1 VSHPSEQRFRSRLRR
16 LAAAAV
22 TLGATLA
29 LAACG
34 GDDVGG
40 EREGEIEVAQAGKP
54 TGELTISTWVGYI
67 DPGKNGTVAE
77 FEEKYGVDVNYIE
90 DVTSNVGFFGK
101 LQPQLDQGDSGG
113 RSIFVVTDWMAKQMY
128 DLGYLMEFRHEDLQ
142 TVFDNILPAFEE
154 SDTDPERKFSIPWQ
168 GGLTGIWVD
177 TTRAPEIRSME
188 DLFDPKYKGKVIF
201 LDEMRDTLPL
211 VMQSQGVENVE
222 EATKQDWLDAIDLVR
237 EGIDSGQI
245 RDITDQA
252 YTEDLVAG
260 NVVAAIG
267 WSGDAS
273 LIGKPEVVWRK
284 PTDACDT
291 FFDQMVIPVGA
302 PNTEAALAFMN
313 YTYRPE
319 VQADIAAYVTYVTPV
334 EGVQEILRK
343 RDPEL
348 GNNPLIFPPESLTR
362 GCSEDPDPPGGAE
375 GVQEV
380 SAAWQDLV
388 TG

>member
-1 VSHPSEQRFRSRLRR
+1 MLVAAALT
-16 LAAAAV
+16 LAAAV
-22 TLGATLA
+22 LI
-29 LAACG
+29 AACG

-40 EREGEIEVAQAGKP
+40 AREGEVEVAQAGKP
-54 TGELTISTWVGYI
+54 TGEITISNWPGYI

-77 FEEKYGVDVNYIE
+77 FEERYGVDVNYIE
-90 DVTSNVGFFGK
+90 DIGSNVGFFGK

-113 RSIFVVTDWMAKQMY
+113 RSLFVVTDWMAKQMY
-128 DLGYLMEFRHEDLQ
+128 DLGYLEEFRHEDLQ
-142 TVFDNILPAFEE
+142 TVFDNISPQFEE

-177 TTRAPEIRSME
+177 TNAAPEIRSMK

-211 VMQSQGVENVE
+211 VMQSQGVDIA
-222 EATKQDWLDAIDLVR
+222 EATKQDWLDAIDLLK
-237 EGIDSGQI
+237 EGVDSGQI

-252 YTEDLVAG
+252 YTEDLTSG

-273 LIGKPEVVWRK
+273 LIGREGVEWRK
-284 PTDACDT
+284 PTDGCDT
-291 FFDQMVIPVGA
+291 FFDQAVIPVGA
-302 PNTEAALAFMN
+302 PNTEAALAFLN
-313 YTYRPE
+313 FVYRPE
-319 VQADIAAYVTYVTPV
+319 VQADIAEWVTYVTPV

-343 RDPEL
+343 RDPEV
-348 GNNPLIFPPESLTR
+348 GNNPLIFPPPELTA
-362 GCSEDPDPPGGAE
+362 GCSADPDPPGGAE

-380 SAAWQDLV
+380 TEAFQDLI